1 MNTSGRALRI
11 LQITDCH
18 LGRTG
23 HSSLLGMD
31 TRASFDSVLELVKQN
46 YPEPDLV
53 LATGDIGQDGSVEAY
68 RYFQDKMSVFSCPV
82 FWFAGNHDNFPA
94 MLEVAGS
101 RGALE
106 KTFASGPW
114 QLIFLNSAVPGKVHG
129 FLRPKELSLLNRTLE
144 ATPDK
149 FALIAFHHHPI
160 DTDCQ
165 WLNPIGLRNREAFF
179 ATIDRYPQVRGVVW
193 GHVHQEMDQRRG
205 DVRLLAAPSTCIQFE
220 PRSREFGV
228 GRESPGYRWLELH
241 PDGRIETGVVRA
253 DHIEFEVDMNSG
265 GY

>member
-1 MNTSGRALRI
+1 MNISGRALQI

-18 LGRTG
+18 LGRAG

-31 TRASFDSVLELVKQN
+31 TRASFASVLELAKQKH
-46 YPEPDLV
+46 PEPDLI
-53 LATGDIGQDGSVEAY
+53 LATGDIGQDGSEDAY
-68 RYFQDKMSVFSCPV
+68 RHFQEAMEGFPCPV
-82 FWFAGNHDNFPA
+82 FWFAGNHDEGAA
-94 MLEVAGS
+94 MLRVAGNT
-101 RGALE
+101 GALD
-106 KTFASGPW
+106 KTFAAGAW
-114 QLIFLNSAVPGKVHG
+114 QLIFLDSAVPGKVHG
-129 FLRPKELSLLNRTLE
+129 FLRPKELDLLNQTLSDN
-144 ATPDK
+144 PDK
-149 FALIAFHHHPI
+149 FALVAFHHHPV
-160 DTDCQ
+160 DTDCA
-165 WLNPIGLRNREAFF
+165 WLNPIGLRNRDAFF

-253 DHIEFEVDMNSG
+253 DHVEFDVDMNSG